1 MIGVNK
7 VVIRAASFSAFCVR
21 SLLLFCCFFWSLS
34 VFSQNTQDNT
44 QDNTPS
50 PKKPI
55 TAQADDGAQQQATSD
70 IQQTEIVHS
79 ETQRAVARSI
89 AQGLLK
95 DSYVFDP
102 MSAASWLQ
110 RLSRQTASLNYEV
123 SFVLNIP
130 GEDAQPYLWRHAK
143 IDDNT
148 QVEQLSLL
156 NGPGFENIRINDV
169 VSVFQPGY
177 PPYSMYG
184 SAIDGPIP
192 YALLHEPIQLENS
205 YQFLLVGRNRISG
218 RSAQQIRIISKD
230 KTRYGYHVWLDEETG
245 MLLKLNMHGLDGSLL
260 QQIQVTQLRID
271 DAVADVFSQLQQD
284 NLPRVSNINNPPQR
298 KHEWKLVFLPIGMKA
313 IKQDIHQLAITGQV
327 AEYSLF
333 SDGLVN
339 VSVYIQ
345 AATGVFQEDV
355 NLSNGANTIH
365 SRTDGKIQ
373 VTVVGDIPLVTAQR
387 MAKSIEVIN

>member
-1 MIGVNK
+1 
-7 VVIRAASFSAFCVR
+7 VVIRAASFTAFCVR
-21 SLLLFCCFFWSLS
+21 RLLLFCCFFLSLS
-34 VFSQNTQDNT
+34 VLSQNTQN
-44 QDNTPS
+44 NTPS
-50 PKKPI
+50 PTKPI
-55 TAQADDGAQQQATSD
+55 TAQADDRTQQQATND
-70 IQQTEIVHS
+70 RPQKKITHS
-79 ETQRAVARSI
+79 ETQQAVARSI
-89 AQGLLK
+89 AHGLLK
-95 DSYVFDP
+95 DSDVFDP

-156 NGPGFENIRINDV
+156 NGPGFENIRIDDV

-184 SAIDGPIP
+184 NAIDGPIP
-192 YALLHEPIQLENS
+192 YALLHEPIQLEKS